1 MKIEKKTDQKN
12 SCENAGDVV
21 LISFFFSFSRCFAS
35 PDFCQ
40 MAFEFD
46 DQRANAKPNRPK
58 QSCSGCAKSY

>member
-1 MKIEKKTDQKN
+1 MKIEKK
-12 SCENAGDVV
+12 
-21 LISFFFSFSRCFAS
+21 LIRKTLVKMLGMFFDLCFFSFSRCFAS